1 MKKIFNKQN
10 KFLFAL
16 VGMILLA
23 RILPYRDEYNA
34 VFNLNRFIDWGICII
49 FLLYGLKLNIKE
61 VFAGYKE
68 LETPLIG
75 TARYLCP
82 LSAFGSFVLPLCQ
95 GYRLPID
102 LALYFLFSE
111 LALYGI
117 LLGSDGFYCQ
127 RQYYLGY
134 IQRLHIGTDR
144 DCSYTPSHGLFLRKH
159 LGRGRSRRNYS
170 AVITQSTASYC
181 TGAIIESPFEE
192 MGR

>member
-23 RILPYRDEYNA
+23 RILPYRDEYNV

-61 VFAGYKE
+61 VFRDIKNWK
-68 LETPLIG
+68 LHL
-75 TARYLCP
+75 LVQ
-82 LSAFGSFVLPLCQ
+82 LGSFVLPLCQ